1 MSRPVRVVQSPRP
14 VRPAGHTYVAMTK
27 TIIQCDFDGTI
38 TEEDASFYL
47 LDAYAEG
54 DWRSILQQYKEGSIT
69 VGEFNTRAFAMI
81 RQDESTLLSKLD
93 EHVRVRPGFREL
105 IDYASYRGFRF
116 VIVSNG
122 LQFYIEALLRSLGIE
137 GIEVRAA
144 TNQFRSDGVHVQYV
158 APDGTVL
165 QDGFKEAYT
174 KLFLSEGYRVVY
186 VGNGTSDSYASRHAH
201 LVFATGDLLTYYQR
215 HELPCI
221 PFTDLTQVVDALA
234 SEQ

>member
-1 MSRPVRVVQSPRP
+1 MK
-14 VRPAGHTYVAMTK
+14 K

-54 DWRSILQQYKEGSIT
+54 DWRSILQEYKEGRIT

-81 RQDESTLLSKLD
+81 KQDEATLLSELD
-93 EHVRVRPGFREL
+93 KNVRIRPGFREL
-105 IDYASYRGFRF
+105 LDYSTYRGFRF
-116 VIVSNG
+116 AIVSNG
-122 LQFYIEALLRSLGIE
+122 LQFYIEAILRALGIE

-144 TNQFRSDGVHVQYV
+144 TNRFAADGVHVQYI
-158 APDGTVL
+158 APDGRVL
-165 QDGFKEAYT
+165 QDGFKEAYI

-201 LVFATGDLLTYYQR
+201 IVFATGDLLSYYLR

-221 PFTDLTQVVDALA
+221 PFNDLTEVVDGLA
-234 SEQ
+234 RL

>member
-1 MSRPVRVVQSPRP
+1 MK
-14 VRPAGHTYVAMTK
+14 K
-27 TIIQCDFDGTI
+27 TLIQCDFDGTI
-38 TEEDASFYL
+38 TEDDASFYL

-54 DWRSILQQYKEGSIT
+54 DWRSILQQYKEGRIT

-81 RQDESTLLSKLD
+81 KQDEATLLSRL
-93 EHVRVRPGFREL
+93 EVNVQIRPGFREL
-105 IDYASYRGFRF
+105 LDYCSYRGFRF

-122 LQFYIEALLRSLGIE
+122 LQFYIEAILRALGIK

-144 TNQFRSDGVHVQYV
+144 TNQFRTDGVQVQYI

-165 QDGFKEAYT
+165 QDGFKEAYI

-201 LVFATGDLLTYYQR
+201 LVFATGDLLAYYQR
-215 HELPCI
+215 HDLPCV
-221 PFTDLTQVVDALA
+221 PFDDLTEVVNGLTAL
-234 SEQ
+234 

>member
-1 MSRPVRVVQSPRP
+1 VCYNHIRPVGQT
-14 VRPAGHTYVAMTK
+14 GHTHVIMKK

-47 LDAYAEG
+47 LDSYAEG
-54 DWRSILQQYKEGSIT
+54 DWRSILQQYKEGRIT

-81 RQDESTLLSKLD
+81 KEDEATLLSKLD
-93 EHVRVRPGFREL
+93 ENVRIRPGFREL
-105 IDYASYRGFRF
+105 LDYSAYRGFRF

-122 LQFYIEALLRSLGIE
+122 LQFYIEAILRALGIK

-144 TNQFRSDGVHVQYV
+144 TNRFQADGVQVQYV

-165 QDGFKEAYT
+165 QDGFKEAYI

-201 LVFATGDLLTYYQR
+201 VVFATGDLLSYYQR
-215 HELPCI
+215 HGLTCI
-221 PFTDLTQVVDALA
+221 PFDDLTDVVNGLA
-234 SEQ
+234 PL

>member
-1 MSRPVRVVQSPRP
+1 MK
-14 VRPAGHTYVAMTK
+14 K

-54 DWRSILQQYKEGSIT
+54 DWRSILQQYKEGRIT

-81 RQDESTLLSKLD
+81 RQDEATLLSKLE
-93 EHVRVRPGFREL
+93 EHVRIRPGFRQL
-105 IDYASYRGFRF
+105 IDYCAYRGFRF

-122 LQFYIEALLRSLGIE
+122 LQFYIEAILRALGIK

-144 TNQFRSDGVHVQYV
+144 TNKFQTDGVQVQYV

-174 KLFLSEGYRVVY
+174 KLFLGQGYRVIY
-186 VGNGTSDSYASRHAH
+186 VGNGTSDSYASRHADM
-201 LVFATGDLLTYYQR
+201 VFATGDLLTYYQR
-215 HELPCI
+215 HGLPCI
-221 PFTDLTQVVDALA
+221 PFDDLTEVVNALA
-234 SEQ
+234 SQ

>member
-1 MSRPVRVVQSPRP
+1 MK
-14 VRPAGHTYVAMTK
+14 K

-54 DWRSILQQYKEGSIT
+54 DWRSILEQYKEGRIT

-81 RQDESTLLSKLD
+81 KKDESTLLAKLD
-93 EHVRVRPGFREL
+93 ENVRIRPGFREL
-105 IDYASYRGFRF
+105 LDYSAYRGFRF

-122 LQFYIEALLRSLGIE
+122 LQFYIEAILRALGIQ
-137 GIEVRAA
+137 GIEAHAA
-144 TNQFRSDGVHVQYV
+144 TNRFEADGVQVQYL
-158 APDGTVL
+158 APDGSIL
-165 QDGFKEAYT
+165 QDGFKEAYI

-186 VGNGTSDSYASRHAH
+186 IGNGTSDSYASRHAH
-201 LVFATGDLLTYYQR
+201 VVFATGDLLSYYLR

-221 PFTDLTQVVDALA
+221 PFDDLTDVVNGLSAL
-234 SEQ
+234 

>member
-1 MSRPVRVVQSPRP
+1 MK
-14 VRPAGHTYVAMTK
+14 K

-54 DWRSILQQYKEGSIT
+54 DWRSILQQYKEGRIT

-81 RQDESTLLSKLD
+81 RQDEATLLSKLE
-93 EHVRVRPGFREL
+93 EHVRIRPGFRQL
-105 IDYASYRGFRF
+105 IDYCAYRGFRF

-122 LQFYIEALLRSLGIE
+122 LQFYIEAILRALGIK

-144 TNQFRSDGVHVQYV
+144 TNKFQTDGVQVQYV

-174 KLFLSEGYRVVY
+174 KLFLGQGYRVIY
-186 VGNGTSDSYASRHAH
+186 VGNGTSDSYASRHAD

-215 HELPCI
+215 HELQCI
-221 PFTDLTQVVDALA
+221 PFDDLTEVVNALA
-234 SEQ
+234 SW